1 MGRGLPLNFRCNTN
15 AQDSIL
21 VSRTHKRIGSCG
33 CRKSRSTS
41 CRLRDRSIRSIV
53 DGAYRVRSKSKFR
66 AVRNRGVEV
75 LRYGQAIKAS
85 KVFWDVPD
93 IASRVGNPLCV
104 LSALES
110 FSSGVQLGR
119 VARLLTYERLV
130 QLLWERNKGIPS
142 KNRAVYR

>member
-1 MGRGLPLNFRCNTN
+1 M
-15 AQDSIL
+15 
-21 VSRTHKRIGSCG
+21 
-33 CRKSRSTS
+33 
-41 CRLRDRSIRSIV
+41 RSIV
-53 DGAYRVRSKSKFR
+53 DGAYRVGSKSKFR

-104 LSALES
+104 LSALDS

-119 VARLLTYERLV
+119 VARLLRTSDWYSCRGNVIRVSRQRIE
-130 QLLWERNKGIPS
+130 
-142 KNRAVYR
+142 